1 VPIGSS
7 PVTLLI
13 GSGNRDKA
21 AELERMLDSS
31 AWIIKTLRDYPS
43 VAEPE
48 ETESTFD
55 GNALLKA
62 RYYGAQF
69 GVACVADDSGIEVE
83 ALGGAPGVY
92 SARYAGDLCTYE
104 DNNRKLLAALNDMP
118 LAKRR
123 ARFVCCAA
131 FVDTDGIEH
140 VEFGTVDGI
149 VAREPRGSNG
159 FGYDPIFVP
168 SGFEQT
174 FGELNPLVKASV
186 SHRGEAFAKMSEWL
200 SARAGSQA

>member
-1 VPIGSS
+1 VAK
-7 PVTLLI
+7 TLLI

-21 AELERMLDSS
+21 AELEGLLHGT
-31 AWIIKTLRDYPS
+31 AWVVKTLCDFPE
-43 VAEPE
+43 VPEPE
-48 ETESTFD
+48 ETETTFE

-62 RYYGAQF
+62 RYYGGKF

-92 SARYAGDLCTYE
+92 SARYAGANCTYD
-104 DNNRKLLAALNDMP
+104 DNNRKLLAALNDVP
-118 LAKRR
+118 AAKRR

-131 FVDTDGIEH
+131 FVDCDGMEHIEL
-140 VEFGTVDGI
+140 GTVEGF
-149 VAREPRGSNG
+149 VAPSPRGSNG

-174 FGELNPLVKASV
+174 FGELNPLVKSSV
-186 SHRGEAFAKMSEWL
+186 SHRGEAFGKMSAWL
-200 SARAGSQA
+200 AERVAAAH